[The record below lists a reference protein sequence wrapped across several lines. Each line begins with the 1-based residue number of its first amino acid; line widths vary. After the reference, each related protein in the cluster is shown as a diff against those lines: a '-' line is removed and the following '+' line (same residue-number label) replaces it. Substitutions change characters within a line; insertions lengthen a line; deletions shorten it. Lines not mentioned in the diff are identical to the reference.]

1 MWKVV
6 NLVSEIKWIHIK
18 SFEERNNK
26 GVSDVLVKFQMKSC
40 QNFMVVLIDVV
51 YGVVITRIK
60 VLNNL
65 FILVEIFQ
73 KYDMMKRN
81 LLKLD
86 WFFLFFIFYFSHG
99 YISKTRV

>member
-1 MWKVV
+1 MIYEKIVPPNILEMWKVV
-6 NLVSEIKWIHIK
+6 NLVSEIKWICIK

-26 GVSDVLVKFQMKSC
+26 GVSGVLVKFQMKSC

-81 LLKLD
+81 
-86 WFFLFFIFYFSHG
+86 F
-99 YISKTRV
+99 